1 MDSKSMDIIST
12 VIYLLPIAGL
22 IWKAALQS
30 AELKELRKDVD
41 ENIAKFCKDHRNM
54 EDRIEHE
61 RLATD
66 SSISTMLNSLHKIEL
81 AITRIEATVEAQKE
95 KNDDR

>member
-1 MDSKSMDIIST
+1 MNPQMTDTIQT

-41 ENIAKFCKDHRNM
+41 ENISKFCRDHRNM
-54 EDRIEHE
+54 EDKIEHE
-61 RLATD
+61 RIATD
-66 SSISTMLNSLHKIEL
+66 SSIATVLNSLHKIEL
-81 AITRIEATVEAQKE
+81 AVTRIEATVEAQKE
-95 KNDDR
+95 KEQ

>member
-1 MDSKSMDIIST
+1 MNPQMTDTIQT
-12 VIYLLPIAGL
+12 VVYLLPIAGL
-22 IWKAALQS
+22 VWKAAMQS